1 MSNAQHSADEDDD
14 DDEREI
20 YIYREYIPLKSEEV
34 FIFLFY
40 GIPQGVIQNSVYRY
54 MHRL

>member
-14 DDEREI
+14 DDERDI
-20 YIYREYIPLKSEEV
+20 YIYIYTCIEYIPLKSEEV

-40 GIPQGVIQNSVYRY
+40 GIPQGVIQNSV
-54 MHRL
+54 